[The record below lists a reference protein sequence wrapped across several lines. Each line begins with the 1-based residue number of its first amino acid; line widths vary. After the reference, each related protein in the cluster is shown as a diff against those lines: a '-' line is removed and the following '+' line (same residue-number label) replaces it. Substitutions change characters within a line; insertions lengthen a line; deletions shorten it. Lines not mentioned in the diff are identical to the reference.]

1 VATVIG
7 IGALL
12 LIRSAIEAHGV
23 VIEAF
28 EVPPDLAQRGV
39 TGEVIAKKVLDQLA
53 DMAAETSVM
62 SARPANSYSS
72 SWGND
77 LKVAIPE
84 TGVSFGELS
93 RYLHQALGHES
104 HISGEVY
111 ETPTGITVTARA
123 GEEPAKSFN
132 GRIEDIDQLVRK
144 AAESIYEQ
152 TQPFRFG
159 NYLNFGGRRDE
170 ALPILKR
177 LSHGPN
183 PVDRAWAL
191 QAMGSN
197 ALNIDNDL
205 AQMATEERAA
215 LATLPGLLR
224 AMESLVWAELRLGHD
239 AAAVALASQCV
250 SASPESKAT
259 VAPEWHQL
267 FAAEC
272 LAFKSSL
279 EGDYPEVLRAAS
291 TLSER
296 DRARV
301 NFLPDPLIE
310 GPLGTHDLD
319 AVLSDSWYAALTG
332 ASGRD
337 DARNLYLAR
346 VALERGDPRAVELL
360 SKVCAYRDGLGKR
373 GSHDYML
380 RVHGL
385 WLALAKARFGDLP
398 GGQALIA
405 ETPMD
410 CRMCVDFRGR
420 IAAMA
425 GNTADAEKWF
435 AQAIDMAP
443 KLPQVYTDRGQ
454 ARLDRGELG
463 GALTDATQA
472 ATLSPHDGDAWKLWG
487 DVLAKQGHAK
497 EALVKY
503 DEALKYVPNWKQLKD
518 AHDALAKQ
526 KS

>member
-170 ALPILKR
+170 ALPILK
-177 LSHGPN
+177 
-183 PVDRAWAL
+183 
-191 QAMGSN
+191 
-197 ALNIDNDL
+197 
-205 AQMATEERAA
+205 
-215 LATLPGLLR
+215 
-224 AMESLVWAELRLGHD
+224 
-239 AAAVALASQCV
+239 
-250 SASPESKAT
+250 
-259 VAPEWHQL
+259 
-267 FAAEC
+267 
-272 LAFKSSL
+272 
-279 EGDYPEVLRAAS
+279 
-291 TLSER
+291 
-296 DRARV
+296 
-301 NFLPDPLIE
+301 
-310 GPLGTHDLD
+310 
-319 AVLSDSWYAALTG
+319 
-332 ASGRD
+332 
-337 DARNLYLAR
+337 
-346 VALERGDPRAVELL
+346 
-360 SKVCAYRDGLGKR
+360 
-373 GSHDYML
+373 
-380 RVHGL
+380 
-385 WLALAKARFGDLP
+385 
-398 GGQALIA
+398 
-405 ETPMD
+405 
-410 CRMCVDFRGR
+410 
-420 IAAMA
+420 
-425 GNTADAEKWF
+425 
-435 AQAIDMAP
+435 
-443 KLPQVYTDRGQ
+443 
-454 ARLDRGELG
+454 
-463 GALTDATQA
+463 
-472 ATLSPHDGDAWKLWG
+472 
-487 DVLAKQGHAK
+487 
-497 EALVKY
+497 
-503 DEALKYVPNWKQLKD
+503 
-518 AHDALAKQ
+518 
-526 KS
+526 